1 VYTVLSKR
9 KLTWFVQT
17 NRVDGW
23 DDPRMPT
30 VQGIF
35 RRGLQVEALREF
47 ILSQGASKNVTYQE
61 WDKIW
66 TINKKLI
73 DPVCPRHTAVVAAGK
88 VLLTL
93 EGECCCCCGVLRDL
107 CISCKFCVFPAK
119 TCMDG
124 WWIMCRVGQDLDDQ
138 QAAGRPDVPAA
149 YCGGGCWQGAADAGG

>member
-1 VYTVLSKR
+1 MFAAKQMPSCSYCGCCVSCRLNFVYTVLSKR

-17 NRVDGW
+17 KRVDGW

-93 EGECCCCCGVLRDL
+93 EGTLWVFACRFPSSFLQAV
-107 CISCKFCVFPAK
+107 ISLAVSEWC
-119 TCMDG
+119 
-124 WWIMCRVGQDLDDQ
+124 
-138 QAAGRPDVPAA
+138 
-149 YCGGGCWQGAADAGG
+149 